1 MRTFWWWEDI
11 DASYMKAKKPP
22 RDRFSKASDMITVV
36 KEEHW
41 LGYEDFLAALLTTH
55 IVASYMKA
63 KSQPGTGLAS
73 PVTGYTRFSGSS
85 PNNTSLHH
93 T

>member
-1 MRTFWWWEDI
+1 MRTFWGWKNI

-41 LGYEDFLAALLTTH
+41 LEYEDFLAALLTPH

-63 KSQPGTGLAS
+63 KKP
-73 PVTGYTRFSGSS
+73 PRDRFSKSS
-85 PNNTSLHH
+85 DGITVMKEEF
-93 T
+93 